1 MLMKKRQSDVMNQ
14 LPSKQVNYE
23 RVGNVKDYIW
33 KIKEIEAKRIN

>member
-23 RVGNVKDYIW
+23 RVGNIRISPR
-33 KIKEIEAKRIN
+33 IKKRS